1 MAAPADKRH
10 MLDVRGRPLTQGL
23 FLEVGY
29 KEETAIYTLKDWDWE
44 YNGKVYKSLKQ
55 LYLAMEDPLEYH
67 FATTYFLSWDHWL
80 RIANNKIIKAH
91 VDKWRMELEL
101 KLASASIRGIIDQS
115 GDERGFQ
122 AAKYVAERAWNKKPV
137 GRPRKDLE
145 AEQEQIDASLN
156 DVFADDL
163 KRLKEE

>member
-1 MAAPADKRH
+1 MAAPANKQH
-10 MLDVRGRPLTQGL
+10 MLDSRGRPLTQSL

-29 KEETAIYTLKDWDWE
+29 NTDTAIFTLKDWDWTLD
-44 YNGKVYKSLKQ
+44 GKEYKSLKQ
-55 LYLAMEDPLEYH
+55 LYLEMEDPLEYH

-80 RIANNKIIKAH
+80 RICNNKMIKTH
-91 VDKWRMELEL
+91 VDKWRVELEL

-137 GRPRKDLE
+137 GRPRKDME
-145 AEQEQIDASLN
+145 AEQELIDASLN
-156 DVFADDL
+156 DAFADDL
-163 KRLKEE
+163 KRLKAE